1 MGPLTG
7 ISVVEVTGLGPAPFC
22 AMMLGD
28 MGADVVRIDR
38 PGRPEARGPRD
49 ELLVRNRKRT
59 VTLDLKAPAG
69 VAAAL
74 ELIGD
79 ADALIEGFRPGV
91 MERLGLGPDVC
102 AARNPRLVYGR
113 MTGYGQDGPL
123 SAEAGHDIN
132 YIALSGALHAIGTS
146 DAGPVIPLNLIGD
159 FGGGGMLLAFGI
171 VCALLEARRSG
182 RGQVVDAAMTD
193 GAALLMAMTYA
204 LKDGGE
210 WTNRRADNLLDGG
223 APHYNVYRCADDK
236 WLALGALE
244 PQFYAALL
252 DGLGI
257 DDPAFRP
264 LPPRSSWSA
273 LRARIAGVVM
283 TRTRDEW
290 CAAFAGTDACV
301 GPVLD
306 LDEAPLHP
314 HNAARE
320 TFVRRDGVTQPAPAP
335 APRFSP
341 LPPRELR

>member
-1 MGPLTG
+1 
-7 ISVVEVTGLGPAPFC
+7 
-22 AMMLGD
+22 
-28 MGADVVRIDR
+28 
-38 PGRPEARGPRD
+38 
-49 ELLVRNRKRT
+49 
-59 VTLDLKAPAG
+59 
-69 VAAAL
+69 
-74 ELIGD
+74 
-79 ADALIEGFRPGV
+79 
-91 MERLGLGPDVC
+91 
-102 AARNPRLVYGR
+102 
-113 MTGYGQDGPL
+113 
-123 SAEAGHDIN
+123 
-132 YIALSGALHAIGTS
+132 
-146 DAGPVIPLNLIGD
+146 
-159 FGGGGMLLAFGI
+159 
-171 VCALLEARRSG
+171 
-182 RGQVVDAAMTD
+182 
-193 GAALLMAMTYA
+193 MAMTYA

-236 WLALGALE
+236 WLAVGALE

-264 LPPRSSWSA
+264 LPPRSSWGA
-273 LRARIAGVVM
+273 LRARIAGAVM

-335 APRFSP
+335 RFSP